1 MGAPLLT
8 VDATLLCPHG
18 GQAAIDPAR
27 EAVTAR
33 STVCTEDDD
42 VTIDGCAFTIGSDP
56 SPCVTVAWQT
66 TSVTCSA
73 GDAALLTT
81 GSEGLCLSAEG
92 APQGPVSIMAAQ
104 VAAVA
109 T

>member
-8 VDATLLCPHG
+8 VDAALLCPHG
-18 GQAAIDPAR
+18 GQGTIDPAQD
-27 EAVTAR
+27 AVAAR
-33 STVCTEDDD
+33 STVCTADDD
-42 VTIDGCAFTIGSDP
+42 VAIDGCAFTIGSDP

-66 TSVTCSA
+66 TSLTCSA
-73 GDAALLTT
+73 GEAALLTT

-92 APQGPVSIMAAQ
+92 APQGPVSIMSAQ